1 MGTQANTSDIS
12 FRSSSPRSSSFAYIL
27 TVGPAEAEVV
37 VVMSWIAVFRRG
49 GGAGAEAAQLKTRR
63 G

>member
-12 FRSSSPRSSSFAYIL
+12 FRSSSPPSSFAYIL